1 MLKSTGSSTWFGA
14 SVNSSRRVR
23 IGVVGAGSMG
33 SLHARVIAG
42 NDRTE
47 LSWIADPDMERG
59 ERVATR
65 FGSKW
70 QPEPDLGTVDAIVVA
85 APTQFHFGIA
95 DGVIESGIPLLLEKP
110 LADDIQHSR
119 QLVARAGELGTILMC
134 GLLERFNPAVR
145 TAVEI
150 AREPLHA
157 STVRHSPYAERI
169 RTGVA
174 GDLLIH
180 DVDLVIRL
188 FGGMPTSV
196 TGQRGL
202 FEPRSETGSEDV
214 ADAVLRFDR
223 GQVASLSA
231 SRVSHRKTRT
241 LTIAELGRVVEVDLL
256 RQDITV
262 YRHVQASDFDEDMGY
277 SQQTIIDIPVVRH
290 LGEPLQL
297 QLHHFIDLIEGR
309 GSPEDELAGLL
320 SPHEVI
326 AQFLKD
332 AVLGVPA

>member
-1 MLKSTGSSTWFGA
+1 
-14 SVNSSRRVR
+14 
-23 IGVVGAGSMG
+23 MG
-33 SLHARVIAG
+33 SLHARVVAS

-47 LSWIADPDMERG
+47 LSWIADPDTERA
-59 ERVATR
+59 ERLATR
-65 FGSKW
+65 FGSRW
-70 QPEPDLGTVDAIVVA
+70 QSEPDLGNVDAIVVA
-85 APTQFHFGIA
+85 APTQFHHVIA
-95 DGVIESGIPLLLEKP
+95 DKVIEAGIPLLLEKP
-110 LADDIQHSR
+110 LADDIGHSR
-119 QLVARAGELGTILMC
+119 QLVAQARARGTVLMC

-188 FGGMPTSV
+188 FGGLPTSV
-196 TGQRGL
+196 AGQRGL
-202 FEPRSETGSEDV
+202 FEPRSEVGSEDV
-214 ADAVLRFDR
+214 ADAVLRFAG

-262 YRHVQASDFDEDMGY
+262 YRHVQGSDFDEDMGY

-309 GSPEDELAGLL
+309 GNPEEELSGLL
-320 SPHEVI
+320 PAHEVI
-326 AQFLKD
+326 SQFLAGA
-332 AVLGVPA
+332 AVEESASPGPAPSPR